1 MPRNPYTPPEKVIQ
15 SCHEELLD
23 MAGCA
28 GIVEEHVLPT
38 YVIGLQESCT
48 GSMLGAGFTEMVG
61 WKFVVAT
68 SDGHTF
74 MADLKA
80 VDDGADGEV
89 LATTDSDYAR
99 KILQAVRE
107 IDTVFLRTIGLP
119 APAYD
124 LRWLSIPSILVEG
137 LWLHATED
145 GETSWV
151 NPALSLCAQMR
162 DIALFT
168 FDDLVLIASQL
179 GNKREAVDDTPVF

>member
-1 MPRNPYTPPEKVIQ
+1 
-15 SCHEELLD
+15 
-23 MAGCA
+23 
-28 GIVEEHVLPT
+28 VEEHVLPT
-38 YVIGLQESCT
+38 YVIGLHECCA
-48 GSMLGAGFTEMVG
+48 GSALEAGYTEMVG
-61 WKFVVAT
+61 WKFVVAE
-68 SDGHTF
+68 SNGRTF

-137 LWLHATED
+137 LWLHATEE

-151 NPALSLCAQMR
+151 NPLMSLSNQMR
-162 DIALFT
+162 DISLFT
-168 FDDLVLIASQL
+168 FDDLVLIASEL
-179 GNKREAVDDTPVF
+179 GIKREAVDDTPVF

>member
-1 MPRNPYTPPEKVIQ
+1 
-15 SCHEELLD
+15 

-38 YVIGLQESCT
+38 YVIGLHECCA
-48 GSMLGAGFTEMVG
+48 GSALEAGYTEMVG
-61 WKFVVAT
+61 WKFVVAK

-89 LATTDSDYAR
+89 LATTDSDYAC
-99 KILQAVRE
+99 KIMRAIRD
-107 IDTVFLRTIGLP
+107 IDAVFLETIGQP
-119 APAYD
+119 APAYE

-137 LWLHATED
+137 LWLHATEE
-145 GETSWV
+145 GETSWLH
-151 NPALSLCAQMR
+151 PMLSLSAQMR

-179 GNKREAVDDTPVF
+179 GNIREAVDDTPVY